1 MNIWMN
7 YGNISDKIYYIIKL
21 KKKMGIKKLEKMQKE
36 HQKEYRLIVHIDT
49 EAKNLYVLNS
59 EWKKQYL
66 LKI

>member
-1 MNIWMN
+1 MN

-49 EAKNLYVLNS
+49 EAKNLYS
-59 EWKKQYL
+59 E
-66 LKI
+66 